1 MISQNGLGVRMMMN
15 GVGGTKMKAVLYSKD
30 NCQECDRAR
39 MLLESLGISY
49 LEYKH
54 SQDFTDKQFA
64 AEFGNKALYPQV
76 AVDYEHLGSLK
87 ETLQYLKEKNV
98 I

>member
-1 MISQNGLGVRMMMN
+1 MIGVK
-15 GVGGTKMKAVLYSKD
+15 GTEMKAILYSKN

-39 MLLESLGISY
+39 MLLESLDISY

-54 SQDFTDKQFA
+54 QQDFTDKQFV
-64 AEFGNKALYPQV
+64 AEFGSEASYPQV
-76 AVDYEHLGSLK
+76 AIDYQHLGGLK
-87 ETLQYLKEKNV
+87 ETLQYLKERNL

>member
-1 MISQNGLGVRMMMN
+1 MKKTGDGVIE
-15 GVGGTKMKAVLYSKD
+15 MKAVLYSKD

-39 MLLESLGISY
+39 MLLESLDISY

-54 SQDFTDKQFA
+54 QQDFTDKQFI
-64 AEFGNKALYPQV
+64 AEFGSEASYPQV
-76 AVDYEHLGSLK
+76 AIDYQHLGGLK
-87 ETLQYLKEKNV
+87 ETLQYFKERNL

>member
-1 MISQNGLGVRMMMN
+1 
-15 GVGGTKMKAVLYSKD
+15 MKAVLYSKN

-54 SQDFTDKQFA
+54 SQDFTDKQFS
-64 AEFGNKALYPQV
+64 AEFGTEASYPQV
-76 AVDYEHLGSLK
+76 AIDYEHLGGLK
-87 ETLQYLKEKNV
+87 ETLQYLKEREL

>member
-1 MISQNGLGVRMMMN
+1 MVMMKKIEE
-15 GVGGTKMKAVLYSKD
+15 GGTKMKAVLYSKN

-39 MLLESLGISY
+39 MLLESLCISY

-64 AEFGNKALYPQV
+64 AEFGNEASYPQV